1 MPSAHFYR
9 ESFTPS
15 QQNIDNSDENDVY
28 IKNTADR
35 QKNPQKNQMIGTQ
48 RILAVCPARGGSK
61 GIPLKNLAPFH
72 GVPLIAR
79 VGQLVGEIPI
89 IDRAVV
95 STDHPDIA
103 EIAKQSGLDAPFF
116 RPQDLSGDRISD
128 APVLIHALEEMERL
142 DRVQY
147 DIVVMLQP
155 TSPLR
160 QPEHVIRAIEML
172 VTEQWDAVWTL
183 SETDSKSHPLKQL
196 ILDSDRIDYYD
207 PNGSQ
212 IIARQQLTP
221 VYHRNGV
228 AYVMTRS
235 CLLEGKSILG
245 KRTGALIL
253 NEHLISIDTM
263 WDLKLA
269 EFMFSSRQPSA
280 DSLSQGE

>member
-1 MPSAHFYR
+1 
-9 ESFTPS
+9 
-15 QQNIDNSDENDVY
+15 
-28 IKNTADR
+28 
-35 QKNPQKNQMIGTQ
+35 MIGTQ

-61 GIPLKNLAPFH
+61 GIPLKNLAPFL
-72 GVPLIAR
+72 GVPLVTR

-95 STDHPDIA
+95 STDHPEIA
-103 EIAKQSGLDAPFF
+103 EIAKNSGLDAPFF
-116 RPQDLSGDRISD
+116 RPPDLSGDRISD
-128 APVLIHALEEMERL
+128 APVLIHALEEMEYL
-142 DRVQY
+142 DHVRY

-160 QPEHVIRAIEML
+160 RPEHVIRAIEML
-172 VTEQWDAVWTL
+172 VTGQWDAIWTV

-196 ILDSDRIDYYD
+196 TLDSGKIDYYD

-228 AYVMTRS
+228 AYVMTRN
-235 CLLEGKSILG
+235 CLLHGRSIMG
-245 KRTGALIL
+245 KRTGGLL
-253 NEHLISIDTM
+253 LDEHLVSIDTM

-269 EFMFSSRQPSA
+269 EFTFSSQQPS
-280 DSLSQGE
+280 STTPSQGT

>member
-1 MPSAHFYR
+1 
-9 ESFTPS
+9 
-15 QQNIDNSDENDVY
+15 
-28 IKNTADR
+28 
-35 QKNPQKNQMIGTQ
+35 MIGTQ

-61 GIPLKNLAPFH
+61 GIPLKNLAPFL
-72 GVPLIAR
+72 GVPLVTR

-95 STDHPDIA
+95 STDHPEIA
-103 EIAKQSGLDAPFF
+103 EIAKNSGLDAPFF
-116 RPQDLSGDRISD
+116 RPPDLSGDRISD
-128 APVLIHALEEMERL
+128 APVLIHALEEMEYL
-142 DRVQY
+142 DHVRY

-160 QPEHVIRAIEML
+160 RPEHVIRAIEML
-172 VTEQWDAVWTL
+172 VTGQWDAIWTV

-196 ILDSDRIDYYD
+196 TLDSGKIDYYD

-228 AYVMTRS
+228 AYVMTRD
-235 CLLEGKSILG
+235 CLLHGRSIMG
-245 KRTGALIL
+245 KRTGGLL
-253 NEHLISIDTM
+253 LDEHLVSIDTM

-269 EFMFSSRQPSA
+269 EFTFSSQQPS
-280 DSLSQGE
+280 STTPSQGT